1 LEGIVLKHLI
11 PSMLAT
17 KEDII
22 RFIPQRDPIVMV
34 HDLLEANDKIAVTE
48 FSVAADNVFVF
59 EGYLQE
65 PGMVENIAQTAAVYI
80 GYQFMLKN
88 LPIPIGYIAA
98 IQDLKVV
105 ELPPVNSRLTTR
117 VNVTN
122 RVLDV
127 TVVQG
132 AVEVNGKVLCSC
144 EMKVFAKNQ

>member
-1 LEGIVLKHLI
+1 
-11 PSMLAT
+11 MLAT
-17 KEDII
+17 KNEIT

-34 HDLLEANDKIAVTE
+34 HDLLEATDKSAVTE
-48 FSVAADNVFVF
+48 FDVSPDNVFVF
-59 EGYLQE
+59 EGFLQE

-98 IQDLKVV
+98 IQDLKV
-105 ELPPVNSRLTTR
+105 EDLPPVQARLKTK

-122 RVLDV
+122 RVMDV

-132 AVEVNGKVLCSC
+132 TVEVDGKILCSC

>member
-1 LEGIVLKHLI
+1 
-11 PSMLAT
+11 MLAS
-17 KEDII
+17 KEEIT

-34 HDLLEANDKIAVTE
+34 HNLIEATDKTSVTE
-48 FSVAADNVFVF
+48 FFIEPDNVFVF
-59 EGYLQE
+59 EGHLQE

-98 IQDLKVV
+98 IQDLKV
-105 ELPPVNSRLTTR
+105 EALPAVKSKLVTR

-132 AVEVNGKVLCSC
+132 VVEVDGKILCSC
-144 EMKVFAKNQ
+144 EMKVFAKNQG

>member
-1 LEGIVLKHLI
+1 
-11 PSMLAT
+11 MLAT
-17 KEDII
+17 KEDIT

-34 HDLLEANDKIAVTE
+34 HDLLEATDKSAVTQ
-48 FSVAADNVFVF
+48 FDIAPDNVFVS
-59 EGYLQE
+59 EGFLQE

-98 IQDLKVV
+98 IQDLKV
-105 ELPPVNSRLTTR
+105 EDLPPANARLTTR

-132 AVEVNGKVLCSC
+132 TVEVNERILCSC
-144 EMKVFAKNQ
+144 EMKVFARNQ

>member
-1 LEGIVLKHLI
+1 
-11 PSMLAT
+11 MLAT
-17 KEDII
+17 KEDIT

-34 HDLLEANDKIAVTE
+34 HNLLEATDKSAVTE
-48 FSVAADNVFVF
+48 FDIAPDNVFIF
-59 EGYLQE
+59 EGFFQE

-98 IQDLKVV
+98 IQDLKV
-105 ELPPVNSRLTTR
+105 EDLPPAHARLTTR

-132 AVEVNGKVLCSC
+132 TVEVAGRVLCSC